1 MRGLLLE
8 RPAPDFAELVRVLKG
23 KQPPRRVQLVELG
36 IDPEVL
42 QTIQETCLDEPWAL
56 PPGVY
61 GPARPD
67 ARYYRQLVNLYY
79 RLGYDFVPIWPIWVN
94 NPAGK
99 IRRAED
105 TAGQSRG
112 KRDWVDESGAL
123 IKSRADYEAFPW
135 DKIYPASE
143 TFEMVARLLPD
154 GMKMTVSAT
163 LFENIF
169 EYLLGYNGLFQLI
182 YDDPQLVEDV
192 FDRWGRIVFAYY
204 ESVIGLEGVG
214 GIFHADDMGFRSS
227 TLISPADL
235 RRLLFP
241 WLTRYAAL
249 AHAHGKVFFLHSCGN
264 LYKKSPSVMDNLIDA
279 VKIDGFHSFQDVI
292 LPITEAKARY
302 GGRIA
307 LLGGADMDKLATLP
321 EAELR
326 AYLRGILDTC
336 MENGR
341 FAFGSGNTIANF
353 VPLENFAILLDEARR
368 WTSA

>member
-1 MRGLLLE
+1 MNDLLLD
-8 RPAPDFAELVRVLKG
+8 RPAPDFAALLRVLKG
-23 KQPPRRVQLVELG
+23 EEAPRRVHLIEMG

-42 QTIQETCLDEPWAL
+42 QAIQETCCDEPWAL
-56 PPGVY
+56 PRGVY
-61 GPARPD
+61 GPEQPD
-67 ARYYRQLVNLYY
+67 ARYYRQLVHLYY
-79 RLGYDFVPIWPIWVN
+79 RLGYDCVPIWPIWIN

-112 KRDWVDESGAL
+112 QRNWVDESGAL
-123 IKSRADYEAFPW
+123 IRSRADYEAFPW
-135 DKIYPASE
+135 DKIYPAPE

-154 GMKMTVSAT
+154 GMKMTVSTT

-169 EYLLGYNGLFQLI
+169 EYLLGYNGLFHLL

-192 FDRWGRIVFAYY
+192 FNRWGQIVFAYY
-204 ESVIGLEGVG
+204 ESVIGLEAVG
-214 GIFHADDMGFRSS
+214 GIFHADDMGFRTS

-241 WLTRYAAL
+241 WLIKYAEL
-249 AHAHGKVFFLHSCGN
+249 AHAQGKPFFIHSCGN
-264 LYKKSPSVMDNLIDA
+264 LYKKTPSVMDDLIDS

-292 LPITEAKARY
+292 LPVTEAKARY
-302 GGRIA
+302 GGRVA
-307 LLGGADMDKLATLP
+307 LLGGVDMDKLATLP

-353 VPLENFAILLDEARR
+353 VPLANFAILLDEARR
-368 WTSA
+368 WR